1 MKKTVHE
8 IKCLKDIM
16 DLGHEY
22 PQEFID
28 YITNDFKTIKE
39 WADEDKEYTLENY
52 NTDYSGNGYIVVL
65 NGNESVEELE
75 NRIGLTGGL
84 VKTIPEVVN
93 IYEVKGTLWRRMIV
107 IYNDSFANIIWIPN
121 YDGLDSYAV

>member
-16 DLGHEY
+16 DLEHEY
-22 PQEFID
+22 PKEFID

-39 WADEDKEYTLENY
+39 WADEDKEYTLESY

-84 VKTIPEVVN
+84 DKTIPEVVN